1 MGRMVVHNDKKKS
14 YKSGRLPVDHGR
26 LLGGGAE
33 VGAELAVVVAAGGHE
48 GLVVRRRLL
57 ELTAASALQARV
69 TARVRHC
76 GIKDIIFTF
85 VFTI

>member
-1 MGRMVVHNDKKKS
+1 M
-14 YKSGRLPVDHGR
+14 DHGR

-33 VGAELAVVVAAGGHE
+33 VGAELAVVVAVAAGGHE

-76 GIKDIIFTF
+76 GVKDIIFTF